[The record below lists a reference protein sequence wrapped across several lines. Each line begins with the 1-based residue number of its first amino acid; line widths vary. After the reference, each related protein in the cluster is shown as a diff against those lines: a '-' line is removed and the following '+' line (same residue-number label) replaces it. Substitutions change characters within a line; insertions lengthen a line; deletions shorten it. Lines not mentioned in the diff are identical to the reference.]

1 MFSGSNGWVSNF
13 NPPWPVG
20 LTVNCSMNFTRCE
33 KMCTIP
39 LALSV
44 ASTVAGVYGQQ
55 QQVKAQNAY
64 NDQQAKNAMEA
75 YKANLE
81 QTNLMQAQE
90 HAAATQKVN
99 ENNRAAEAAKATA
112 LVSAESGIPGLS
124 VDALLANLSGEQ
136 ARYNESVNQN
146 YENASMAIDNQRTN
160 AHVNAASQINSLK
173 TPQSPDYLGAAL
185 RIGQAAYDYKN
196 PRVNSK

>member
-1 MFSGSNGWVSNF
+1 
-13 NPPWPVG
+13 
-20 LTVNCSMNFTRCE
+20 
-33 KMCTIP
+33 MCNATAMMV
-39 LALSV
+39 LNV

-55 QQVKAQNAY
+55 QQAKAQEAY
-64 NDQQAKNAMEA
+64 NDQQAKNTMEA

-81 QTNLMQAQE
+81 QTNLMQSQE

-112 LVSAESGIPGLS
+112 LVSAGESGISGLS

-146 YENASMAIDNQRTN
+146 YQNASMAIDNQRTN
-160 AHVNAASQINSLK
+160 AQVNAASQINSLK

-185 RIGQAAYDYKN
+185 RIGQATYDYKN

>member
-1 MFSGSNGWVSNF
+1 M
-13 NPPWPVG
+13 
-20 LTVNCSMNFTRCE
+20 CE
-33 KMCTIP
+33 PTAM

-55 QQVKAQNAY
+55 QQAKAQQAY

-75 YKANLE
+75 YKANLA
-81 QTNLMQAQE
+81 QTNLMQSQE
-90 HAAATQKVN
+90 HAAATQKIN
-99 ENNRAAEAAKATA
+99 ENNRAAEAAKAKA
-112 LVSAESGIPGLS
+112 LVSAGESGISGLS

-160 AHVNAASQINSLK
+160 AQVNAASQINSLK

-185 RIGQAAYDYKN
+185 RIGTAVYDYKN
-196 PRVNSK
+196 PRVNSKATS

>member
-1 MFSGSNGWVSNF
+1 
-13 NPPWPVG
+13 
-20 LTVNCSMNFTRCE
+20 
-33 KMCTIP
+33 MCGIP
-39 LALSV
+39 ETMLALSI
-44 ASTVAGVYGQQ
+44 ASTVSGVYGQQ

-75 YKANLE
+75 YRANLE
-81 QTNLMQAQE
+81 QTNLMQSQE

-112 LVSAESGIPGLS
+112 RVSAGESGISGLS

-160 AHVNAASQINSLK
+160 AQVNAASQINSLK
-173 TPQSPDYLGAAL
+173 TPQAPDYLGAAL
-185 RIGQAAYDYKN
+185 KIGQAVYDYKN
-196 PRVNSK
+196 PKVDSKKEK

>member
-1 MFSGSNGWVSNF
+1 
-13 NPPWPVG
+13 
-20 LTVNCSMNFTRCE
+20 
-33 KMCTIP
+33 MCDATAM
-39 LALSV
+39 LVLNV

-55 QQVKAQNAY
+55 QQAKAQQAY
-64 NDQQAKNAMEA
+64 NDRQAKNTMEA

-81 QTNLMQAQE
+81 QTNLMQSQE

-112 LVSAESGIPGLS
+112 RVSAGESGISGLS

-146 YENASMAIDNQRTN
+146 YENASMAIDNQRKN
-160 AHVNAASQINSLK
+160 AQSNAASQINQLK

-196 PRVNSK
+196 PRVNQK

>member
-1 MFSGSNGWVSNF
+1 
-13 NPPWPVG
+13 
-20 LTVNCSMNFTRCE
+20 
-33 KMCTIP
+33 MCNATAM
-39 LALSV
+39 LVLNV

-55 QQVKAQNAY
+55 QQAKAQKAY
-64 NDQQAKNAMEA
+64 NDQQAKNTMEA

-81 QTNLMQAQE
+81 QTNLMQSQE

-112 LVSAESGIPGLS
+112 LVSAGESGISGLS

-146 YENASMAIDNQRTN
+146 YQNASMAIDNQRTN
-160 AHVNAASQINSLK
+160 AQVNAASQINSLK

-196 PRVNSK
+196 PRVNS